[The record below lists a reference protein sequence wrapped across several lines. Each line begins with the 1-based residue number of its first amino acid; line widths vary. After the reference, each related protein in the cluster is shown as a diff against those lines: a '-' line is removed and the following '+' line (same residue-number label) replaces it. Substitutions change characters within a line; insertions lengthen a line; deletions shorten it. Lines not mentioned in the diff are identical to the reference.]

1 MKKYKVTYVESR
13 FVVEI
18 VEAENEDQAED
29 LFYDQFEYQS
39 ADYEYYNVETQIE
52 EIEEHEPSSENQK

>member
-1 MKKYKVTYVESR
+1 MKKYKVTYMESR

-39 ADYEYYNVETQIE
+39 ADYGYYNVDTEIE
-52 EIEEHEPSSENQK
+52 EIEEDKPSRSEK